1 MANEKILIVEDEA
14 VVALNLE
21 KSLRRLDYQVIARVD
36 NGAAAIEQ
44 ISKNEDLDMILM
56 DIRLKGELDGIETAQ
71 LIYKISYIPI
81 IFLTAYNDDSTV
93 KRAMGSRSFGYLI
106 KPFDERQLHI
116 AIQLELH
123 KKVVD
128 FKLQVQ
134 SNQQRQIID
143 SISQGIALVDNN
155 GNIKH
160 GNQIF
165 LQYVDILRQHLNVV
179 DHETNQINK
188 KLLDEW
194 SQHTGGDW
202 YEVIVDE
209 PNYRVFELQICA
221 LTTSNPNYPDM
232 DTNDC
237 ILIIRDQTKQR
248 IAIQRD
254 LQQEKL
260 ATIGQLAAGI
270 SHDFNNILASLRIQA
285 DLMSLQ
291 TTDLSTYQADRI
303 QNIKRDVARAKDLVN
318 QILDFSRVSTSETG
332 SIHLNDV
339 INDVIELLN
348 RTMPES
354 LQLSSQ
360 VTSDTIVIK
369 GDRTQLIQIIMNLA
383 LNARDAM
390 PHGGTFTVSLTQ
402 TVDTYIN
409 GQALEGN
416 WACIKIEDTGIG
428 MSEQILHRMFEPF
441 FTTKFASGGTGLGLS
456 QVYGLVQQHGGF
468 VDYSSRVGVGTVF
481 RVFLPIISNTIDYDI
496 DPATDQGKVVPLAKP
511 KCVLLVEDDNF
522 ARESLNELL
531 QMAEYNVVCAV
542 DGVNALEILNTR
554 HNEIDVILSDVMM
567 PKMTGLQLYHEV
579 VKSHG
584 NLPFGFMTGYAPE
597 SEIGEIIASSKSEV
611 LKKPF
616 SAEDLF
622 AFIDDLTRC

>member
-14 VVALNLE
+14 VVALNLQNL
-21 KSLRRLDYQVIARVD
+21 LRRLDYKVVARVD
-36 NGAAAIEQ
+36 NGTAAIDTV
-44 ISKNEDLDMILM
+44 SNTHLDLILM

-71 LIYKISYIPI
+71 LIYKISNIPI

-128 FKLQVQ
+128 HKLLVQ

-143 SISQGIALVDNN
+143 SISQGIALIDNN

-165 LQYVDILRQHLNVV
+165 LQYVEILRKHLNLV
-179 DHETNQINK
+179 DHETNQINN

-194 SQHTGGDW
+194 SQQTGSGDW

-221 LTTSNPNYPDM
+221 LTTSNYIDSDV
-232 DTNDC
+232 DTEDC

-291 TTDLSTYQADRI
+291 TTDLSTYQADRV
-303 QNIKRDVARAKDLVN
+303 QNIKRDIDRAKDLVN
-318 QILDFSRVSTSETG
+318 QILDFSRVSTSEAG

-339 INDVIELLN
+339 INDVIELLY

-390 PHGGTFTVSLTQ
+390 LHGGTFAVSLTQ
-402 TVDTYIN
+402 TADTYIN
-409 GQALEGN
+409 GQTLEGN

-428 MSEQILHRMFEPF
+428 MSEEILHRMFEPF

-456 QVYGLVQQHGGF
+456 QVYGLVQQHSGF

-481 RVFLPIISNTIDYDI
+481 RVFLPIISNTIEYDI
-496 DPATDQGKVVPLAKP
+496 DPTTNQAELLPLAKS
-511 KCVLLVEDDNF
+511 KCILIVEDDNF
-522 ARESLNELL
+522 ARESLSDLL
-531 QMAEYNVVCAV
+531 QMAEYHVVCAV
-542 DGVNALEILNTR
+542 DGVNALEILDTR
-554 HNEIDVILSDVMM
+554 RNEIDVVLSDVMM

-597 SEIGEIIASSKSEV
+597 SEIGEIIASSNSEV

-622 AFIDDLTRC
+622 AFIDDLIR